1 MRGALLI
8 CGRELLAA
16 SERPLAIVV
25 LGVFVGLLGL
35 LTLWFD
41 DVLLG
46 GVASM
51 RRPFLWMSVC
61 LLFLVPAATMGLLV
75 EERLR
80 HTYLILG
87 SLPFTATAVIGGK
100 WLSAVV
106 MVGSALALTWPW
118 PVMLSIYGELDPG
131 PVLGGY
137 LGLLLAGAAL
147 AAVGTA
153 ASAAASSQVVAF
165 LLALVVGLLPWLVGF
180 ALPLL
185 PASWAPVVQYLTFDY
200 HFSNLAR
207 GVIDSRSLVFFA
219 SVCALSLRIAVH
231 ALERE
236 RLS

>member
-1 MRGALLI
+1 MRGAFLI
-8 CGRELLAA
+8 CGRELSAA
-16 SERPLAIVV
+16 AERPLAIVV
-25 LGVFVGLLGL
+25 LAVFIGLLGL

-61 LLFLVPAATMGLLV
+61 LLLLVPATTMGLLV
-75 EERLR
+75 EERR
-80 HTYLILG
+80 SHTQLILG
-87 SLPFTATAVIGGK
+87 SLPFTTSAIVGGK
-100 WLSAVV
+100 WLSAVAV
-106 MVGSALALTWPW
+106 VAAALALTGPW
-118 PVMLSIYGELDPG
+118 PVMLAAYGRLDPG
-131 PVLGGY
+131 PVGGGY

-153 ASAAASSQVVAF
+153 ASAATHSQVVAF
-165 LLALVVGLLPWLVGF
+165 LLALVAGLVPWLVGF
-180 ALPLL
+180 ALPLV
-185 PASWAPVVQYLTFDY
+185 PAAWAPVVQYLTFDY

-207 GVIDSRSLVFFA
+207 GVIDSRSVVFFA
-219 SVCALSLRIAVH
+219 SVCLLFLRIAVH